1 MTPWLVL
8 SKYSPSLRECNG
20 AGACC
25 ARVGP
30 GGRRRGPVSAED
42 PAARPVRASRWT
54 VLVAFSL
61 LVACTQLLWLTFAA
75 VTDQTSA
82 ALHVSNGAVGD
93 LAVVNPLLFVL
104 LAIPAG
110 RWLDRHFAAALTAGA
125 ALTAAGSLLRVI
137 DTHSFGWL
145 LAGQLVVSAGQPL
158 VLNASTKVAAR
169 YFPSGER
176 TAAISV
182 ASAAQ
187 FVGILAAAL
196 TSGPLVS
203 GGGLTLL
210 LTVHAGVT
218 MAAALAVAAAVRVPA
233 AFPAEAPAHE
243 SLSWLRRDRLMWKL
257 AGLLFIGVG
266 VFNAIATWLDSILTK
281 FGHESLS
288 GPFIALTTVAGIAGA
303 AVLPGF
309 VTARGRRGDML
320 LAATVTTAVVFAL
333 LALAHAPAVFG
344 VALAVEGFVLLA
356 CLPVALEWSEVHVG
370 PARAGTATGAL
381 LLAGNLGG
389 VVLVLVVQ
397 AVVGNPYAALL
408 VMSATALPG
417 IFIALR
423 LPAATPVPADNPVPA
438 RGPVS

>member
-1 MTPWLVL
+1 V
-8 SKYSPSLRECNG
+8 
-20 AGACC
+20 
-25 ARVGP
+25 
-30 GGRRRGPVSAED
+30 
-42 PAARPVRASRWT
+42 AARPVRASRWT
-54 VLVAFSL
+54 VLVSFSL

-82 ALHVSNGAVGD
+82 ALHVSQGAVGD
-93 LAVVNPLLFVL
+93 LAVVNPLLFVVF
-104 LAIPAG
+104 AIPAG
-110 RWLDRHFAAALTAGA
+110 RWLDRQFGAALSAGA
-125 ALTAAGSLLRVI
+125 VLTAAGALLRVA

-158 VLNASTKVAAR
+158 VLNATTKVAAR
-169 YFPSGER
+169 YFPEEER
-176 TAAISV
+176 TTAISV

-203 GGGLTLL
+203 AGGLTLL
-210 LTVHAGVT
+210 LTLHAVVT
-218 MAAALAVAAAVRVPA
+218 VVVAVVVVAAIRLPA
-233 AFPAEAPAHE
+233 AFPAQAPAHE
-243 SLSWLRRDRLMWKL
+243 SLRWLRRDRLMWQL

-281 FGHESLS
+281 FGHGGLS
-288 GPFIALTTVAGIAGA
+288 GPLIALTTVAGIAGA
-303 AVLPGF
+303 AVLPGL
-309 VTARGRRGDML
+309 VTARDRRRGML
-320 LAATVTTAVVFAL
+320 LAATVTTTVVFAL
-333 LALAHAPAVFG
+333 LALVHAPVIFG

-397 AVVGNPYAALL
+397 AVVGSPYAALL
-408 VMSATALPG
+408 VIAATALPG
-417 IFIALR
+417 IAIALR
-423 LPAATPVPADNPVPA
+423 LPGVTPAVAPHEPAAA
-438 RGPVS
+438 RRQIS

>member
-1 MTPWLVL
+1 MQA
-8 SKYSPSLRECNG
+8 
-20 AGACC
+20 AG
-25 ARVGP
+25 
-30 GGRRRGPVSAED
+30 
-42 PAARPVRASRWT
+42 PVRASRWT
-54 VLVAFSL
+54 VLVSFCL

-82 ALHVSNGAVGD
+82 ALHVSVGAVGD

-104 LAIPAG
+104 FAIPAG
-110 RWLDRHFAAALTAGA
+110 RWLDRHFGAALSAGA
-125 ALTAAGSLLRVI
+125 VLTAAGALLRVV
-137 DTHSFGWL
+137 DTRSFGWL
-145 LAGQLVVSAGQPL
+145 LAGQLIVSAGQPL
-158 VLNASTKVAAR
+158 VLNAITKVAAR
-169 YFPSGER
+169 YFPAGER
-176 TAAISV
+176 TAAISA

-196 TSGPLVS
+196 TSGPLMS
-203 GGGLTLL
+203 AGGLTLL
-210 LTVHAGVT
+210 LTVHAAVT
-218 MAAALAVAAAVRVPA
+218 ALVAVVVVAALRLPA
-233 AFPAEAPAHE
+233 AFPAQAPAHE

-266 VFNAIATWLDSILTK
+266 IFNAIATWLDSILTK
-281 FGHESLS
+281 FGHGGLS
-288 GPFIALTTVAGIAGA
+288 GPLIALTTVAGIAGA

-309 VTARGRRGDML
+309 VTAHNRRRGML

-356 CLPVALEWSEVHVG
+356 CLPVALEWSEIHVG

-397 AVVGNPYAALL
+397 AVVASPYAALL
-408 VMSATALPG
+408 VMSAAALPG
-417 IFIALR
+417 IAIAFR
-423 LPAATPVPADNPVPA
+423 LPDAAPAPEFQDAVPA

>member
-1 MTPWLVL
+1 M
-8 SKYSPSLRECNG
+8 
-20 AGACC
+20 
-25 ARVGP
+25 
-30 GGRRRGPVSAED
+30 SAEA
-42 PAARPVRASRWT
+42 PAAGPIGASRW
-54 VLVAFSL
+54 VALVSFCL

-75 VTDQTSA
+75 VTDQTGA
-82 ALHVSNGAVGD
+82 VLHVSSGAVGD

-125 ALTAAGSLLRVI
+125 VLTAGGALLRVI
-137 DTHSFGWL
+137 DTRSFVWL

-169 YFPSGER
+169 YFPAGER
-176 TAAISV
+176 TAAISA

-203 GGGLTLL
+203 AGGLRLL
-210 LTVHAGVT
+210 LTVHAVV
-218 MAAALAVAAAVRVPA
+218 AVAAAVVVVAAVRLPA
-233 AFPAEAPAHE
+233 AFPTQAPAHE
-243 SLSWLRRDRLMWKL
+243 SLSWLRHDRLMWKL

-281 FGHESLS
+281 FGHGGLS
-288 GPFIALTTVAGIAGA
+288 GPLIALTTLAGIAGA

-309 VTARGRRGDML
+309 VAGGGRRRGMAL
-320 LAATVTTAVVFAL
+320 VATATTAVVFAL
-333 LALAHAPAVFG
+333 LAVVHAPVVFG

-356 CLPVALEWSEVHVG
+356 CLPVALEWSEVHAG
-370 PARAGTATGAL
+370 AARAGTATGAL

-397 AVVGNPYAALL
+397 AVVGSPYAALL
-408 VMSATALPG
+408 VMAATALPG
-417 IFIALR
+417 IAIALR
-423 LPAATPVPADNPVPA
+423 LPAAVPAAALQEPVPA
-438 RGPVS
+438 RGSAS